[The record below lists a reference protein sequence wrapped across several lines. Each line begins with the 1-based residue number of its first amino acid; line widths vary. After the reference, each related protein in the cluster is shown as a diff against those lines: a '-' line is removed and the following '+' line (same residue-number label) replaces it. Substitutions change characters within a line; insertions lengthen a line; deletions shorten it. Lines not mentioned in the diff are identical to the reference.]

1 MPAFSA
7 FLKLHIAQSSSF
19 QAILSRFSR
28 RRQDASTFHSDP
40 FASPRAFGSF
50 KAKMRPYELDESVL
64 IKSRCTSSGEVLPIM
79 NNSDHTIMRT
89 VDFRQQTDTKL
100 PGNLV

>member
-7 FLKLHIAQSSSF
+7 FLKLHIGQSSSF
-19 QAILSRFSR
+19 KAILSRFSR
-28 RRQDASTFHSDP
+28 RQDASTLHSDP

-50 KAKMRPYELDESVL
+50 KAKMHPYELDESVL
-64 IKSRCTSSGEVLPIM
+64 MKSRCTSSGEVLPIM

-89 VDFRQQTDTKL
+89 VDFRQQTDTKA
-100 PGNLV
+100 PSNLV